1 MIHTVPDD
9 RIFRGGMTKIPLIK
23 ADLPPFDEVAGSFR
37 EILENGRI
45 TNFGK
50 YVTAFEEAAGQYLGT
65 HVATV
70 SSGTLGLILT
80 LQALGLKPGQKVI
93 LPSFS
98 FMATAQ
104 AVLYAGGIPVFSEIQ
119 EELTLCPQDLEK
131 LLKTHRDVFAVLPVH
146 LYGLPCRLEP
156 IQTAIEQVSGRSD
169 AAPKLIFDAAHA
181 FGAARQ
187 GKKAGAAGNAEVFSL
202 SVTKSLVCV
211 EGGLVSSREE
221 PLIARIRKM
230 RNYGIDENYNARWPG
245 VNGKMSE
252 FHAIIGLHNL
262 RRLEE
267 NLGVRQKKAAALT
280 ARIHAETVFRVTAAP
295 PEARHTFKDFTIA
308 VPSKLKPKRD
318 AIMQALAKEGVETR
332 AYFYPPIHEQD
343 YFRKFADRPLPVTE
357 DLSRRVITLP
367 FFTAIQEEEMNR
379 IVEALKKAERV

>member
-1 MIHTVPDD
+1 
-9 RIFRGGMTKIPLIK
+9 MTRIPLIK
-23 ADLPPFDEVAGSFR
+23 ADLPPFEEVADSFR

-50 YVTAFEEAAGQYLGT
+50 YVTAFEESAGQYLGT

-80 LQALGLKPGQKVI
+80 LQALGLKPGQKII

-104 AVLYAGGIPVFSEIQ
+104 AVLYAGGIPVFAEIG
-119 EELTLCPQDLEK
+119 EEMTLCPKDLEG

-146 LYGLPCRLEP
+146 LYGLACRLEP
-156 IQTAIEQVSGRSD
+156 IQAALERASGRSGT
-169 AAPKLIFDAAHA
+169 APKLIFDAAHA

-187 GKKAGAAGNAEVFSL
+187 GKRVGAGGDAEVFSL
-202 SVTKSLVCV
+202 SVTKALVCV
-211 EGGLVSSREE
+211 EGGLVSSRDE

-230 RNYGIDENYNARWPG
+230 RNYGIEENYNARWPG

-267 NLGVRQKKAAALT
+267 NLGIRQKKAAHLT
-280 ARIHAETVFRVTAAP
+280 ARIHGETVFRVTAAP
-295 PEARHTFKDFTIA
+295 SDARHTFKDFTIQ
-308 VPSKLKPKRD
+308 VPPKLKPKRD
-318 AIMQALAKEGVETR
+318 RIMQALAEEGVETR

-367 FFTAIQEEEMNR
+367 FFTAIQEKEMDW
-379 IVEALKKAERV
+379 IVEALKKAEKI